1 MVDGPRKLLL
11 ITNLCPGDVCTLTI
25 AVDAIHRTYQNQF
38 QTDVETIVPDI
49 WQNNPYITK
58 LDKLDPEVEHIMMHY
73 PQIQRSNQTP
83 INFIS
88 CYTEFLGEAI
98 GKPLHAMSN
107 KPLIYLSD
115 EEKAWSDML
124 QDHWTNGRKVKFG
137 VMMAGSKCDY
147 TIKQWP
153 VEYYQEVINKTLGL
167 IQWVQVGAIEPNHN
181 HIRLENCISL
191 LGQTDHRQLHRLVYN
206 SSIGLGPVTYLM
218 HLCAAF
224 DKPYVYIAGGREP
237 VTWVNYPKMHT
248 LHTIG
253 ALPCC
258 RDNACWKSRVMPIGD
273 GNQKDNELCENPV
286 IGPKIPTALCMNM
299 IMPEEV
305 VRVIERTLRGM
316 R

>member
-1 MVDGPRKLLL
+1 MADGPQKLILM
-11 ITNLCPGDVCTLTI
+11 TQLCPGDLLALSV
-25 AVDAIHRTYQNQF
+25 AIFSLHETYPGEYL
-38 QTDVETIVPDI
+38 TDVRTICPDI
-49 WQNNPYITK
+49 WQHNPHITSI
-58 LDKLDPEVEHIMMHY
+58 DDLDPESRLIEMHY

-88 CYTEFLGEAI
+88 CYTEYLGEQLQ
-98 GKPLHAMSN
+98 KPLYARTN
-107 KPLIYLSD
+107 RPKLYLTD

-167 IQWVQVGAIEPNHN
+167 IQWVQVGSIEPNHN

-258 RDNACWKSRVMPIGD
+258 RDNACWKSRVVPIGD
-273 GNQKDNELCENPV
+273 GNEKDYQLCENPV
-286 IGPKIPTALCMNM
+286 IGPRIPVAKCMAM
-299 IMPEEV
+299 ISVDEV
-305 VRVIERTLRGM
+305 VRVIQRTLGAG
-316 R
+316 